1 MLWPERRPAPPYGAP
16 GRPHVVEV
24 DSTTAVIEWSSPSLV
39 EDTNDVPSGYC
50 IFAQR
55 GGSSGE
61 WEVLVSDTHTL
72 HGSAVVEG
80 LLPETWYSFRVAL
93 VSETKGTGR
102 GSPPSAACQTLKSKL
117 RPVETREP
125 IIVRPGAS
133 ADQRGQTA
141 AVAMV
146 VARRAETTPPV
157 SEEQSAYAATA
168 MARALELSEKRKEVL
183 DWESNFRVMHGR
195 IATDAERHKSPRR
208 RARVQQ
214 YHAVKSKGSR
224 LFGDGNMDVLEP
236 AQLASTMGG
245 SGTMIEEQ
253 RSLAVR
259 LTAESRTLYTELIS
273 HQCGSLIHADGLS
286 ELTYEGLDRAIRL
299 FAQYDEDVD
308 GLLSQDEFAAIY
320 QVLAG
325 PDHNNKAG
333 AAGNIAHRRAPQ
345 LNDPKHDWRVAFHR
359 ADRTGSG
366 FVDLNSLVLH
376 LKTHDQ
382 LSALTAVVDAP
393 QMNGSSVILSPAGSE
408 RSDERRGKAKK
419 QGKLRETLAQES
431 TALKTAEDSAVLADA
446 EYMEKLV
453 EQAQSVGSGFE
464 LDRLEDYRL
473 LLRVLRLFRR
483 YDQQRQGT
491 LELMNFVHMVAPK
504 LEEVLNQSRAKTEE
518 EERAAERR
526 RREAMARK
534 DQFSLGMQY
543 MSIAREAGP
552 PNAKAA
558 PSSTKQMAQRA
569 RALEREITSSDPL
582 RTSSAQSTGTIVDNT
597 RRQLG
602 ALTGSVI
609 QMIREADGLTDSALK
624 ATFGLVKDKTHMA
637 LERVG
642 SLSSLVSDC
651 VQAHV
656 HTQHP
661 SSKERSLVAAA
672 ATPTGES
679 EVLADLIQHDAKAPV
694 HSAEAGVQN
703 GEVPAEIKCGIAAV
717 ELAREL
723 FALGD
728 TTRSGYIDFNE
739 FVALLA
745 SGAIGHAAYGGDLT
759 SFGGQMVRSNSGVR
773 APSPMKHAA
782 RLELADGFASSKETA
797 NEAHRTRMIE
807 RAVERIGGDSTAVFE
822 RVGDPSAE
830 EAVQL
835 FTAADLDHSGAL
847 TVSEFAEALR
857 LASESSYSDGHA
869 VGAMEARLWFAAL
882 DRSKRGVIDICQWL
896 QLLMGDDPRRRA
908 QAEHDPPLELT
919 AAILRS
925 SASRAARI
933 GLRQDIDV
941 GADAE
946 AARSIME
953 ATDLLEYGTAV
964 VIGHNGV
971 VSPHNPP
978 QAVPP
983 RPMFKGLTAAAE
995 AAEDAAF
1002 EAAMQARF
1010 AESEARAAAE
1020 DERLHTYLSKIVSS
1034 AASTTILT
1042 SDGISMLE
1050 QFPTEDL
1057 SAALA
1062 LIEHY
1067 DTNGDGRLQRA
1078 EFAEMLTAIARLN
1091 GTRFSSMELD
1101 RLFRSS
1107 DLASK
1112 GSVNMLEVLLLL
1124 QQLDLKPV
1132 APKDAEAY
1140 RTRVLRTAARSA
1152 VKLEAKSA
1160 AVRRASRGVRRR
1172 SVSLEGEERVF
1183 GEAAMAAPELL
1194 RGCREGSILAAGDA
1208 AIDEVVLLLGR
1219 FDRGKKGFLT
1229 ADEFR
1234 DLKDAL
1240 AVQSGGRPFTA
1251 TEHQLL
1257 FERADIDRSG
1267 NVDLNELYLHL
1278 KTAHPASL
1286 EQTSAAAW
1294 TPPTVPPPPP
1304 DATKDPATKVVAA
1317 PGNAGGAYE
1326 AEMRRRAQIDSLLER
1341 TVAELPP
1348 SVSSA
1353 FGDAE
1358 LRALAGLFTDLDH
1371 DLDGTLSLQ
1380 EFRMLLTLLDERIE
1394 KTRARRAEASG
1405 GAVEEGDKESSPAA
1419 PGPLS
1424 SLPLSLAAHVAQRAA
1439 EQRHRL
1445 GLREA
1450 HAVFR
1455 TLDLDASGA
1464 LSFAELLNLLA
1475 ADTGFR
1481 GVALQ
1486 EARELRNV
1494 MRRSTITTTSGS
1506 STTAATKRKT
1516 RRAGTGD
1523 GKARKS
1529 RASTAAILS
1538 PPPAEAPAE
1547 AVAPSELSSA
1557 KRSQSVVST
1566 SRTTARS
1573 TRKGKARRG
1582 PTRLV

>member
-1 MLWPERRPAPPYGAP
+1 
-16 GRPHVVEV
+16 
-24 DSTTAVIEWSSPSLV
+24 
-39 EDTNDVPSGYC
+39 
-50 IFAQR
+50 
-55 GGSSGE
+55 
-61 WEVLVSDTHTL
+61 
-72 HGSAVVEG
+72 
-80 LLPETWYSFRVAL
+80 
-93 VSETKGTGR
+93 
-102 GSPPSAACQTLKSKL
+102 
-117 RPVETREP
+117 
-125 IIVRPGAS
+125 
-133 ADQRGQTA
+133 
-141 AVAMV
+141 
-146 VARRAETTPPV
+146 
-157 SEEQSAYAATA
+157 
-168 MARALELSEKRKEVL
+168 
-183 DWESNFRVMHGR
+183 
-195 IATDAERHKSPRR
+195 
-208 RARVQQ
+208 
-214 YHAVKSKGSR
+214 
-224 LFGDGNMDVLEP
+224 
-236 AQLASTMGG
+236 
-245 SGTMIEEQ
+245 
-253 RSLAVR
+253 
-259 LTAESRTLYTELIS
+259 
-273 HQCGSLIHADGLS
+273 
-286 ELTYEGLDRAIRL
+286 
-299 FAQYDEDVD
+299 
-308 GLLSQDEFAAIY
+308 
-320 QVLAG
+320 
-325 PDHNNKAG
+325 
-333 AAGNIAHRRAPQ
+333 
-345 LNDPKHDWRVAFHR
+345 
-359 ADRTGSG
+359 
-366 FVDLNSLVLH
+366 
-376 LKTHDQ
+376 
-382 LSALTAVVDAP
+382 
-393 QMNGSSVILSPAGSE
+393 
-408 RSDERRGKAKK
+408 
-419 QGKLRETLAQES
+419 
-431 TALKTAEDSAVLADA
+431 
-446 EYMEKLV
+446 
-453 EQAQSVGSGFE
+453 
-464 LDRLEDYRL
+464 
-473 LLRVLRLFRR
+473 
-483 YDQQRQGT
+483 
-491 LELMNFVHMVAPK
+491 
-504 LEEVLNQSRAKTEE
+504 
-518 EERAAERR
+518 
-526 RREAMARK
+526 
-534 DQFSLGMQY
+534 
-543 MSIAREAGP
+543 
-552 PNAKAA
+552 
-558 PSSTKQMAQRA
+558 
-569 RALEREITSSDPL
+569 
-582 RTSSAQSTGTIVDNT
+582 
-597 RRQLG
+597 
-602 ALTGSVI
+602 
-609 QMIREADGLTDSALK
+609 
-624 ATFGLVKDKTHMA
+624 
-637 LERVG
+637 
-642 SLSSLVSDC
+642 
-651 VQAHV
+651 
-656 HTQHP
+656 
-661 SSKERSLVAAA
+661 
-672 ATPTGES
+672 
-679 EVLADLIQHDAKAPV
+679 
-694 HSAEAGVQN
+694 
-703 GEVPAEIKCGIAAV
+703 
-717 ELAREL
+717 
-723 FALGD
+723 
-728 TTRSGYIDFNE
+728 
-739 FVALLA
+739 
-745 SGAIGHAAYGGDLT
+745 
-759 SFGGQMVRSNSGVR
+759 
-773 APSPMKHAA
+773 
-782 RLELADGFASSKETA
+782 
-797 NEAHRTRMIE
+797 
-807 RAVERIGGDSTAVFE
+807 
-822 RVGDPSAE
+822 
-830 EAVQL
+830 
-835 FTAADLDHSGAL
+835 
-847 TVSEFAEALR
+847 
-857 LASESSYSDGHA
+857 
-869 VGAMEARLWFAAL
+869 MEARLWFAAL

-953 ATDLLEYGTAV
+953 AADLLEYGTAV

-1278 KTAHPASL
+1278 KTAHPRVSSRRA
-1286 EQTSAAAW
+1286 
-1294 TPPTVPPPPP
+1294 PPRGRRPRCRHHHRTQRRTRPPRWSPL
-1304 DATKDPATKVVAA
+1304 

-1326 AEMRRRAQIDSLLER
+1326 AEMRRRAQIDALLER